1 LDLGDCV
8 LEFFYFLN
16 KILVLIRFL
25 VQEGIDT
32 LLLLQQEQELIVD
45 IDTLGSCLQV
55 LINDLFDGVLSILD
69 DLIIR

>member
-55 LINDLFDGVLSILD
+55 LINDLFDGVLSIFY